1 MVFPK
6 SEENPSPTELA
17 PLQTKTERLIS
28 QGRNSYFPVYSPR
41 EMIVSHGEGARLW
54 DLEGREYIDLGTGI
68 GVNALGHQEPDLLQA
83 AKNQLDKIWHTSN
96 IYFTEP
102 VVSLASELIA
112 STFADRVFFS
122 NSGAEANE
130 AAIKIARKFC
140 SLRSSLQSTVSPKR
154 EILTFKGSFHGRTL
168 TTATAT
174 AQAKFHE
181 GFEPLPAGFTYCP
194 FNDFEKAE
202 KLITAHTCA
211 VLLEP
216 IQGESGII
224 AAAPGFLQ
232 HLQSLCH
239 QHEALLIFDEIQSG
253 MGRTGRFFA
262 YEWEEGVRPDIVTI
276 AKSLGGGLPLG
287 AMLTTERVARVFK
300 FGDHGSTFGGNPIA
314 AAVARVV
321 LQKIRNPLLMEQ
333 VIIRGEQFKIRLQAL
348 HHTFGIFKQ
357 IRGKGLMIGAE
368 LQGPWQGQA
377 RELTE
382 ACRKHGVL
390 ILQAGPNTL
399 RFLPPLN
406 ITEEELQT
414 GMDRMA
420 FTLKTIASQKGL

>member
-1 MVFPK
+1 MTSK
-6 SEENPSPTELA
+6 SNENPTLTELSS
-17 PLQTKTERLIS
+17 PQTQSLLR
-28 QGRNSYFPVYSPR
+28 QGRDCYFPVYSPR
-41 EMIVSHGEGARLW
+41 EMIVAHGKGARLW

-68 GVNALGHQEPDLLQA
+68 GVNALGHQEPDLIQA
-83 AKNQLDKIWHTSN
+83 AWDQLHKVWHTSN

-102 VVSLASELIA
+102 VVRLAAELIET
-112 STFADRVFFS
+112 TFADRVFFS

-130 AAIKIARKFC
+130 AAIKVARKF
-140 SLRSSLQSTVSPKR
+140 SSFHSSRQATASSKR
-154 EILTFKGSFHGRTL
+154 DILTFKGSFHGRTL

-181 GFEPLPAGFTYCP
+181 GFDPLPGGFSYCP
-194 FNDFEKAE
+194 FNDFDRAE
-202 KLITAHTCA
+202 KLITAQTCA

-216 IQGESGII
+216 IQGESGVI
-224 AAAPGFLQ
+224 AAAPGFLR

-239 QHEALLIFDEIQSG
+239 QRDALLIFDEIQSG

-262 YEWEEGVRPDIVTI
+262 YQWQDGVRPDIVTI

-287 AMLTTERVARVFK
+287 AMLTTETVARIFK
-300 FGDHGSTFGGNPIA
+300 FGDHGSTFGGNPVA

-321 LQKIRNPLLMEQ
+321 LQKIRNPSLMEQ
-333 VIIRGEQFKIRLQAL
+333 VKKREEQLIKGLQEL
-348 HHTFGIFKQ
+348 QRSLGIFKE
-357 IRGKGLMIGAE
+357 IRGKGLFIGAE
-368 LQGPWQGQA
+368 LQGPWEGQA
-377 RELTE
+377 RDLTE
-382 ACRKHGVL
+382 ACRKNGVL

-406 ITEEELQT
+406 VTEEELQN

-420 FTLKTIASQKGL
+420 FCLKNMASQKWS